1 VAEAV
6 AVMAQ
11 VALAQQVEAKE
22 ESNQDQEMQLQH
34 RQIVVRAVAA
44 VLMALETAV
53 MADQEL

>member
-1 VAEAV
+1 
-6 AVMAQ
+6 MAQ